1 MNEKIKI
8 AIVDYG
14 VGNLYSLIG
23 AFKFFGVE
31 AEVTEDVKILENADG
46 IVIPGVGS
54 FEAGMRGLELRGLTE
69 TVKNI
74 AKSNKP
80 ILGICLGAQLLLT
93 EGYEFGIFKGLDIIK
108 GKVVKFPKLENNEK
122 VPQIGWNTIFPNEDD
137 SWDKTILKSFSTD
150 NQVYFVHSY
159 VMEPELKE
167 NALAF
172 SNYGGHVFCSVVKK
186 GNIYGCQ
193 FHPEK
198 SGQVGLKII
207 ENFINLI
214 IYEKN

>member
-1 MNEKIKI
+1 MNEKLKI
-8 AIVDYG
+8 VIVDYG

-23 AFKFFGVE
+23 AFKFLGVE
-31 AEVTEDVKILENADG
+31 AIVTEDAMILEDADG

-54 FEAGMRGLELRGLTE
+54 FEAGMRGLELRGLVE
-69 TVKNI
+69 AIKNF

-93 EGYEFGIFKGLDIIK
+93 KGYEFGAFKGLDIIQ
-108 GKVVKFPKLENNEK
+108 GKVVKLPELENNEK
-122 VPQIGWNTIFPNEDD
+122 IPQIGWNTIFSNENN
-137 SWDKTILKSFSTD
+137 SWDATILNLFNKND
-150 NQVYFVHSY
+150 QVYFVHSY
-159 VMEPELKE
+159 IMEPEDKE
-167 NALAF
+167 NVLAL
-172 SNYGGHVFCSVVKK
+172 STYGGHVFCSVVKK

-198 SGQVGLKII
+198 SGRVGLKII
-207 ENFINLI
+207 ENFINLT